1 MTAKASNGHSIP
13 ENRTGVMTSPELT
26 RELIAGAKEG
36 KPTSKGDASAAIA
49 EQNSSYA
56 DAQGALGSPPR
67 AAMGAAGAAK
77 GEKAAAAAMP
87 VLLDM
92 LSDRVAFERGGTR
105 LYESLIRKAETS
117 GVAAPMIKDLKH
129 IYREEL
135 EHFLMLSDMVTALGG
150 DPTVQS
156 PSADVSG
163 VVSHGVMQVVA
174 DPRTTFVQSL
184 QAILTAE
191 LTDNDGW
198 QMLKEFFAAQ
208 GYEAEAKKCA
218 KALEE
223 EQEHLVKVRTWIKA
237 LLQSESEPAMRTAH

>member
-1 MTAKASNGHSIP
+1 MTAKSTNGHAIP
-13 ENRTGVMTSPELT
+13 GNRTGVMTSPDLT

-36 KPTSKGDASAAIA
+36 KPTSKGDANNLA
-49 EQNSSYA
+49 EQNSRYA
-56 DAQGALGSPPR
+56 DAQGALGSQPSGTMVP
-67 AAMGAAGAAK
+67 K

-92 LSDRVAFERGGTR
+92 LSDRVAFERSGTR
-105 LYESLIRKAETS
+105 LYESLIRKAEMS
-117 GVAAPMIKDLKH
+117 GLASGMIKDLRH
-129 IYREEL
+129 IYDEEL
-135 EHFLMLSDMVTALGG
+135 AHFLMLSDMVTALGG

-208 GYEAEAKKCA
+208 GFEAEAKKCA

-237 LLQSESEPAMRTAH
+237 LLQSESEPAGRTAH

>member
-1 MTAKASNGHSIP
+1 MTAKASNGHSVP

-36 KPTSKGDASAAIA
+36 KPTSKGDTNAIA
-49 EQNSSYA
+49 EQSSSYA
-56 DAQGALGSPPR
+56 NAQGALGSPPR
-67 AAMGAAGAAK
+67 SAVGAK

-92 LSDRVAFERGGTR
+92 LGDRIAFERGGTR

-129 IYREEL
+129 ILSEEL
-135 EHFLMLSDMVTALGG
+135 EHFLMLSEIITALGG
-150 DPTVQS
+150 DATLQT

-163 VVSHGVMQVVA
+163 VISHGVMQVVA
-174 DPRTTFVQSL
+174 DPRTTFLQSL
-184 QAILTAE
+184 QAILSAE

>member
-1 MTAKASNGHSIP
+1 MTAKASNGHSVP

-36 KPTSKGDASAAIA
+36 KPTSTGDASAIA

-67 AAMGAAGAAK
+67 SAIGAGDAK

-92 LSDRVAFERGGTR
+92 LSDRLAFERGGTR
-105 LYESLIRKAETS
+105 LYESLIRKAEAS
-117 GVAAPMIKDLKH
+117 GVAAAMIKDLKH
-129 IYREEL
+129 IYSEEL
-135 EHFLMLSDMVTALGG
+135 DHFLMLSDMATALGG

-163 VVSHGVMQVVA
+163 VISHGVMQVVA

-223 EQEHLVKVRTWIKA
+223 EQDHLVKVRTWIKA
-237 LLQSESEPAMRTAH
+237 LLQSESEPVMRTAH

>member
-1 MTAKASNGHSIP
+1 MTAKATNGRSIP
-13 ENRTGVMTSPELT
+13 ENRTGVMTSPDLT

-36 KPTSKGDASAAIA
+36 KPTSKGDASAIA
-49 EQNSSYA
+49 EQNSGYA

-67 AAMGAAGAAK
+67 GAMGAAK

-92 LSDRVAFERGGTR
+92 LSDRLAFERGGTR
-105 LYESLIRKAETS
+105 LYESLIRKAEAN
-117 GVAAPMIKDLKH
+117 GVAAAMIKDLKH
-129 IYREEL
+129 IYSEEL
-135 EHFLMLSDMVTALGG
+135 EHFLMLSDMATALGG

-208 GYEAEAKKCA
+208 GYEAEAKMCA

-237 LLQSESEPAMRTAH
+237 LLQSESETATRTAH

>member
-1 MTAKASNGHSIP
+1 MSTKATNGRSVP
-13 ENRTGVMTSPELT
+13 ENRTGVMTSPDLT

-36 KPTSKGDASAAIA
+36 KPTSKGDASAIA

-56 DAQGALGSPPR
+56 DAQGALGSAPR
-67 AAMGAAGAAK
+67 GTTGASAK

-105 LYESLIRKAETS
+105 LYESLIRKAEAS
-117 GVAAPMIKDLKH
+117 GVAAVMIKDLKH
-129 IYREEL
+129 IYSEEL
-135 EHFLMLSDMVTALGG
+135 EHFLMLSDMVTSLGG

-163 VVSHGVMQVVA
+163 VISHGVMQVVA

-237 LLQSESEPAMRTAH
+237 LLQSESEPVMRTAH

>member
-1 MTAKASNGHSIP
+1 MTAKTSNGHSVP

-26 RELIAGAKEG
+26 RELIAGANEG
-36 KPTSKGDASAAIA
+36 KPTSKGDASAIA
-49 EQNSSYA
+49 EQNGSYA
-56 DAQGALGSPPR
+56 DAQGALGSSPR
-67 AAMGAAGAAK
+67 GTVAAK

-92 LSDRVAFERGGTR
+92 LSDRVAFERSGTR
-105 LYESLIRKAETS
+105 LYESLIRKAEAS
-117 GVAAPMIKDLKH
+117 DVAAPMIKDLKH
-129 IYREEL
+129 IYSEEL

-150 DPTVQS
+150 DPTVLS

-223 EQEHLVKVRTWIKA
+223 EQEHLVKIRTWIKA